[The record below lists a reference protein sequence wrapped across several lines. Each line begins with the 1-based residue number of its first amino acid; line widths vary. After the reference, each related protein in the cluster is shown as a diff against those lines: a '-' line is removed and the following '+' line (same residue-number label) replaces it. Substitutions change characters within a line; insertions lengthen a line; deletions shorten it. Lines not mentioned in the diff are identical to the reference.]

1 MSPDADKP
9 ATTAYDDTHSMA
21 QVHGIDLHHVLEG
34 DAKKQTLVL
43 VNIASH
49 NLTCWEVV
57 LAPLLEP
64 FQVLRFDLRGTGK
77 SSWGDKAQFNFAH
90 YADDL
95 AGLMQHLGIKSAF
108 VVGIA
113 YGARTG
119 A

>member
-1 MSPDADKP
+1 MSPNADKP

-57 LAPLLEP
+57 LAPLL
-64 FQVLRFDLRGTGK
+64 
-77 SSWGDKAQFNFAH
+77 
-90 YADDL
+90 
-95 AGLMQHLGIKSAF
+95 
-108 VVGIA
+108 
-113 YGARTG
+113 
-119 A
+119 